1 MRRVKGEGVMK
12 DWEFV
17 DIERIC
23 PGIKLDI
30 IYATKN
36 NFTGE
41 IHYPIAKCYLRYK
54 VAHKLA
60 KVQLELEKL
69 RLGLKIFDGY
79 RPYRVTQK
87 FWELIGDERYVA
99 DPKEGS
105 KHNRG
110 AAVDVTLIDF
120 DGEEL
125 EMPTVVDEM
134 TKRAHRD
141 YDDLPQHVIANRELL
156 EDMMVNGG
164 FLPLPTEWWHFDDSE
179 WEKYPIEN
187 CCLTELARRDNE
199 YVH

>member
-1 MRRVKGEGVMK
+1 MK
-12 DWEFV
+12 DFEFV
-17 DIERIC
+17 DIEKVC
-23 PGIKLDI
+23 PAIKLDI

-41 IHYPIAKCYLRYK
+41 ILYPVAKCYLRHK

-60 KVQLELEKL
+60 KVQMELEKL
-69 RLGLKIFDGY
+69 RLGLKIYDGY

-87 FWELIGDERYVA
+87 FWELIGDPRYVA

-120 DGEEL
+120 DGQEL
-125 EMPTVVDEM
+125 EMPTLIDEM

-141 YDDLPQHVIANRELL
+141 YDSLPQHVIANRELL
-156 EDMMVNGG
+156 EDMMISGG

-179 WEKYPIEN
+179 WQKYPIEDL
-187 CCLTELARRDNE
+187 CLTELMRRDE